1 MSQSPT
7 VSETMWE
14 DGPETPEFCWELVDR
29 YAVLLIAAFIVLI
42 LGCKA

>member
-14 DGPETPEFCWELVDR
+14 DGPETPEFYWELVDR
-29 YAVLLIAAFIVLI
+29 YVLWVAALIIV
-42 LGCKA
+42 GCMA